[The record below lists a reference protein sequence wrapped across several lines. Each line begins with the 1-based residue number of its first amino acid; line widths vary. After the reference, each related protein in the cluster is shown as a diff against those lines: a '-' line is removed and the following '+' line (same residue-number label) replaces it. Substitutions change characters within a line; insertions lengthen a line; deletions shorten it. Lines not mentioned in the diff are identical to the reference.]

1 MPIRLAAI
9 LALLTFAV
17 CMYVGGVEAGN
28 SLSTTVF
35 RSLTAMIG
43 SFVVGL
49 VIGAMGQ
56 KMIDEN
62 LRANGDDA
70 DRRRDEKK

>member
-28 SLSTTVF
+28 SFSTTVF

-56 KMIDEN
+56 RMIDEN
-62 LRANGDDA
+62 LRANGDD
-70 DRRRDEKK
+70 DPRREEKK